1 MKKVCLLI
9 HGYLTDEKDFT
20 TLPDSLNNY
29 YDHLELFLIPGHGS
43 ETMDN
48 FTKEKV
54 FEKIDKVVKQ
64 LEKDYDIMD
73 VIGFSLGGALAKY
86 VACKYKV
93 NKLVLLA
100 PAVKY
105 FSPKTISRR
114 INFMMGNKLTD
125 EKSKFSNIVKEDV
138 EAVSFF
144 IGSLK
149 KKFNLKNYREFA
161 NIIAYINETTTDYN
175 AKTLIIW
182 GYFDELV
189 PKAAV
194 KMCYDECQN
203 ENKSVIVIPNIG
215 HYMLRSSR
223 GGTIQTLIM
232 NFLK

>member
-20 TLPDSLNNY
+20 TLPEKLNCL
-29 YDHLELFLIPGHGS
+29 YDHVELFLIPGHGS
-43 ETMDN
+43 ENMDN
-48 FTKEKV
+48 FTKDSVFKKV
-54 FEKIDKVVKQ
+54 DEVVEQ
-64 LEKDYDIMD
+64 LEKDYDIVD

-86 VACKYKV
+86 VACKYEV

-114 INFMMGNKLTD
+114 INFMVGNKLTD
-125 EKSKFSNIVKEDV
+125 EKSKFGNIVKEDV
-138 EAVSFF
+138 EAVTFF

-149 KKFNLKNYREFA
+149 KKFNLKNYREFT
-161 NIIAYINETTTDYN
+161 NIIAHINEVTKDYN
-175 AKTLIIW
+175 SKTLIIW

-189 PKAAV
+189 PKGAI

-203 ENKSVIVIPNIG
+203 ENKSVIIIPNIG
-215 HYMLRSSR
+215 HYMLRSTR
-223 GGTIQTLIM
+223 GETIQTLIV